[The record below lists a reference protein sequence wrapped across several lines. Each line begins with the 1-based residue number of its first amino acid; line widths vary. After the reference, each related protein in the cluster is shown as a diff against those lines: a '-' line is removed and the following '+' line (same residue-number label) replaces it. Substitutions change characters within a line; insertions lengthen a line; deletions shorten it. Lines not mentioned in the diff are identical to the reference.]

1 MSERKTVKAC
11 SGRFLD
17 CFHFGRLFVVISLV
31 RCIFLFLL
39 NAQEGLYL
47 MF

>member
-1 MSERKTVKAC
+1 MTGRNTVKAAVV
-11 SGRFLD
+11 FLD
-17 CFHFGRLFVVISLV
+17 CFHFGRLFVVFSLV

-39 NAQEGLYL
+39 NAQKGVYL